1 MGSVMDVTGSAVT
14 VDQVEAA
21 IVEISL
27 HRPPVNALSTGTY
40 QQIRDTFRAVAD
52 RTDIKVVILRSS
64 LERVFCA
71 GADLDELTAIVA
83 GQAEFS
89 DVTRQGIARQM
100 LDAITDTPQ
109 VTIAAI
115 NGPAIGAGAALIS
128 CCDIRIGSP
137 RATICLPEINVGRC
151 GGARH
156 WMRLLPQGVLRE
168 MYFTGQPLSADEALR
183 FGAISRIVPGAEL
196 RAATVA
202 LARTIAGKGS
212 VALRL
217 AKQALNGCEELP
229 LSAGYAYEQMF
240 TLRLGE
246 TDEARQTLQ
255 AVMAARRR

>member
-1 MGSVMDVTGSAVT
+1 MDVTGSAVT
-14 VDQVEAA
+14 VDQVEDA
-21 IVEISL
+21 IVEIGL
-27 HRPPVNALSTGTY
+27 HRPPVNALSTEAY
-40 QQIRDTFRAVAD
+40 QQIRDTFRTVSA
-52 RTDIKVVILRSS
+52 RTDIKVVILRSH

-71 GADLDELTAIVA
+71 GADLDELTAIAEGRA
-83 GQAEFS
+83 GLS

-109 VTIAAI
+109 VTIAAV

-156 WMRLLPQGVLRE
+156 WIRLLPQGVLRE
-168 MYFTGQPLSADEALR
+168 MYFTGQPLSADDALR
-183 FGAISRIVPGAEL
+183 FGAISRIVPGEEL

-202 LARTIAGKGS
+202 LARTIAGKGP

-255 AVMAARRR
+255 AAMAARRR

>member
-1 MGSVMDVTGSAVT
+1 
-14 VDQVEAA
+14 
-21 IVEISL
+21 
-27 HRPPVNALSTGTY
+27 
-40 QQIRDTFRAVAD
+40 
-52 RTDIKVVILRSS
+52 
-64 LERVFCA
+64 
-71 GADLDELTAIVA
+71 
-83 GQAEFS
+83 
-89 DVTRQGIARQM
+89 M

-168 MYFTGQPLSADEALR
+168 MYFTGQPLSADDALR
-183 FGAISRIVPGAEL
+183 FGAISRIVPGEEL
-196 RAATVA
+196 RAATAA
-202 LARTIAGKGS
+202 LARTIAGKGA

-229 LSAGYAYEQMF
+229 LSAGCAWGRPTRPARHSRPPWPPGGTEVSRGLAADMKA
-240 TLRLGE
+240 
-246 TDEARQTLQ
+246 DEVAEGL
-255 AVMAARRR
+255 VEG